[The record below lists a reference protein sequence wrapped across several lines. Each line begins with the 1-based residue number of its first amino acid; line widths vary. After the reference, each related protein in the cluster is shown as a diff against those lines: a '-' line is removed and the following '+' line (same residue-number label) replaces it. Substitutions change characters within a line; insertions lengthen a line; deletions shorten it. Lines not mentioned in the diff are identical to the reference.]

1 MSQSFRTTEDGARGG
16 ARGDV
21 HVVEK
26 EVLETRETETWLG
39 LVTRKKDTIITGY
52 RRRCWW

>member
-39 LVTRKKDTIITGY
+39 LVTRKKRY
-52 RRRCWW
+52 YYHRV